1 MEEKSSIFE
10 SVKNSVV
17 GTIRGTG
24 DVAKAVVDTVS
35 GTLAHTIKGTGAVGT
50 SLIEAVS
57 DVGRAAIRGVSDI
70 GGDVGSAAK
79 NAVVGIWAASSRP
92 MISILRDDGSKDANG
107 KIHVPIDKAM
117 DTVVSRLRIQ
127 PNAPSGITTPGGEG
141 RAFAGSINNMPPA
154 YRQAPQAPQ
163 IQGEIRKRAQ

>member
-70 GGDVGSAAK
+70 GGDVGGIPEMIVAGETGLLVPPEDSAVLADAIVTLAADPDRRRLMGAGGRQRVLDHFAIRSMVDQTA
-79 NAVVGIWAASSRP
+79 AVYRGA
-92 MISILRDDGSKDANG
+92 
-107 KIHVPIDKAM
+107 
-117 DTVVSRLRIQ
+117 VS
-127 PNAPSGITTPGGEG
+127 GTG
-141 RAFAGSINNMPPA
+141 R
-154 YRQAPQAPQ
+154 
-163 IQGEIRKRAQ
+163 

>member
-10 SVKNSVV
+10 SVKNGVV

-57 DVGRAAIRGVSDI
+57 DVGRAAIRGVAPVTTRSERSGECSPAIKD
-70 GGDVGSAAK
+70 AAQQTHTQ
-79 NAVVGIWAASSRP
+79 AVVLVIWF
-92 MISILRDDGSKDANG
+92 G
-107 KIHVPIDKAM
+107 V
-117 DTVVSRLRIQ
+117 
-127 PNAPSGITTPGGEG
+127 G
-141 RAFAGSINNMPPA
+141 RAALGSL
-154 YRQAPQAPQ
+154 
-163 IQGEIRKRAQ
+163 